1 MTTTSDDKVRIPP
14 DELRGLFLFEH
25 LDDDQLR
32 WVCENSDVVAVPAG
46 QELVVEGDPAE
57 CFYVLLTGSIVMTR
71 RVGNEQPHRLPRL
84 LRRCRAVLHR

>member
-32 WVCENSDVVAVPAG
+32 WVCENSDVV
-46 QELVVEGDPAE
+46 D
-57 CFYVLLTGSIVMTR
+57 GS
-71 RVGNEQPHRLPRL
+71 GGP
-84 LRRCRAVLHR
+84 

>member
-32 WVCENSDVVAVPAG
+32 LGVRE
-46 QELVVEGDPAE
+46 QRRRR
-57 CFYVLLTGSIVMTR
+57 GS
-71 RVGNEQPHRLPRL
+71 GGP
-84 LRRCRAVLHR
+84 